1 MQAIIKDEIQYS
13 DLLAIADSSGNRISY
28 KELAQKARSELAALE
43 ERSLIFIL
51 CDYQMETVEFIY
63 EIMYLNRVPL
73 LLSSDIDA
81 ELLDVLIQTYQP
93 QLVEI

>member
-43 ERSLIFIL
+43 ERSWPS
-51 CDYQMETVEFIY
+51 CEHQAA
-63 EIMYLNRVPL
+63 
-73 LLSSDIDA
+73 SS
-81 ELLDVLIQTYQP
+81 
-93 QLVEI
+93 

>member
-1 MQAIIKDEIQYS
+1 
-13 DLLAIADSSGNRISY
+13 
-28 KELAQKARSELAALE
+28 
-43 ERSLIFIL
+43 
-51 CDYQMETVEFIY
+51 METVEFIY

-93 QLVEI
+93 QYL